1 MMYTNEWTIFA
12 LDNGSDPY
20 VQYRFMKRV
29 NELKALTQIK
39 PVRLCIGSWMNE
51 LEYSYCLRKQDFDR
65 YFMEGTFVK
74 KQECVM
80 QLHGV
85 NPRNLSRLH
94 VYLDWRCGE
103 KEKLGQLVEVN
114 KEDADCLESWTYF
127 CDTGKYF
134 VTER

>member
-1 MMYTNEWTIFA
+1 
-12 LDNGSDPY
+12 
-20 VQYRFMKRV
+20 
-29 NELKALTQIK
+29 
-39 PVRLCIGSWMNE
+39 
-51 LEYSYCLRKQDFDR
+51 
-65 YFMEGTFVK
+65 
-74 KQECVM
+74 M

-85 NPRNLSRLH
+85 NPRNFSRLH